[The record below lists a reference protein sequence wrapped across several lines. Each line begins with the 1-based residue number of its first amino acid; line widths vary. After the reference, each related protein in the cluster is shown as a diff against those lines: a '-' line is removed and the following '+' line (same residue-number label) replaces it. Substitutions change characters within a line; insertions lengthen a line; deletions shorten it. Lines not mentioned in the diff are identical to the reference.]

1 MTSFTYAI
9 TDKEGMHAR
18 PAGMMVK
25 EMQKYECAIKIKK
38 GEKAVDAKRLFA
50 VMGLGVKC
58 GQEVELTFDG
68 TDEQAACETMKAF
81 FEANL

>member
-1 MTSFTYAI
+1 MLDFTYTI
-9 TDKEGMHAR
+9 TDKEGIHAR

-38 GEKAVDAKRLFA
+38 GEKSVDAKRLFA

-58 GQEVELTFDG
+58 GEEVAFSFDG
-68 TDEQAACETMKAF
+68 ADEETAYATVKAF
-81 FEANL
+81 LEANL